1 MSEIIK
7 LNIKNSIRLKLKRI
21 INLHS
26 YLLFIVDYL
35 LFYIAIII
43 SNKVFVEIENVNI
56 SMYLQHL
63 L

>member
-21 INLHS
+21 IKLHS

-35 LFYIAIII
+35 LFYIAIVI